1 MMTNVTRRKFL
12 GLSVAVGALVLTG
25 CGGSGD
31 DDDSSST
38 GGGSTGG
45 SGTNPTII
53 GTMPDEAEP
62 HTRTWMVFGASDQVH
77 EPANI
82 NGLRDDLARIAL
94 SIAAFEPVS
103 ILVRANEMDIARA
116 KLNHSNI
123 TLVTGTMDDFWAR
136 DTGPVFVKNAQN
148 KLTGIDFNF
157 NGWGKKQSHNNDKTV
172 AAQML
177 SNVNID
183 RVTSTLT
190 LEGGGIEVDGLGT
203 AIITESCVLNDNR
216 NPGITK
222 AACEAELKRCLGI
235 NKVIWLPG
243 IKDKDITDGHTDFYA
258 RFVSEG
264 VVVAAYDSDPAS
276 YDHAVTKRHLEI
288 LKTATDAKGKPIKVI
303 ELQAPTTLRVKNP
316 SEDFAAGYIN
326 YYVCNNAVIMPEF
339 GDAVADAEAKQ
350 KLQALFPNRSI
361 VQINIDYI
369 AAGGGGIHCTTQQQ
383 PV

>member
-1 MMTNVTRRKFL
+1 MINVSRRKFL
-12 GLSVAVGALVLTG
+12 GLSAAVGALILTG
-25 CGGSGD
+25 CGGSDGD
-31 DDDSSST
+31 DNSSSE
-38 GGGSTGG
+38 GSTGG
-45 SGTNPTII
+45 NNGTGTNTKII

-62 HTRTWMVFGASDQVH
+62 HTRTWMVFGASDQIH
-77 EPANI
+77 EPKNI
-82 NGLRDDLARIAL
+82 DGLRNDLARIAL

-103 ILVRANEMDIARA
+103 VLVRAEEMDIARA
-116 KLNHSNI
+116 KMKHSNI

-136 DTGPVFVKNAQN
+136 DTGPVFVKDAQN

-172 AAQML
+172 ATQIL
-177 SNVNID
+177 SNVNIE
-183 RVTSTLT
+183 RVTSSLT

-216 NPGITK
+216 NPGVTK

-235 NKVIWLPG
+235 SKVIWLPG

-264 VVVAAYDSDPAS
+264 VVVAAYDSDPQS
-276 YDHAVTKRHLEI
+276 YDHAVTKQHLEI
-288 LKTATDAKGKPIKVI
+288 LKTATDAKGNKLKVI
-303 ELQAPTTLRVKNP
+303 ELQAPTTLRVENP

-326 YYVCNNAVIMPEF
+326 YYVCNKAVIMPEF
-339 GDAVADAEAKQ
+339 GDSVADAEAKQ
-350 KLQALFPNRSI
+350 KLQTLFPNRSI

-383 PV
+383 PM

>member
-1 MMTNVTRRKFL
+1 MNVTRRQFL
-12 GLSVAVGALVLTG
+12 ALSAAASALVITG
-25 CGGSGD
+25 CGSSD
-31 DDDSSST
+31 NDDSPATTPPTEPST
-38 GGGSTGG
+38 K
-45 SGTNPTII
+45 NI

-62 HTRTWMVFGASDQVH
+62 HTRTWMTFGASDQIH

-103 ILVRANEMDIARA
+103 VLVRANEMDIART
-116 KLNHSNI
+116 KMHHPNI
-123 TLVTGTMDDFWAR
+123 TFVTGTMDDFWAR
-136 DTGPVFVKNAQN
+136 DTGPVFVKDAQN

-157 NGWGKKQSHNNDKTV
+157 NGWGKKQSHNSDKTV
-172 AAQML
+172 AAQIL
-177 SNVNID
+177 SHVNIA
-183 RVTSTLT
+183 RVNSSLT

-216 NPGITK
+216 NPGVTK

-235 NKVIWLPG
+235 RKVIWLPG

-264 VVVAAYDSDPAS
+264 VVVAAYDSDPES
-276 YDHAVTKRHLEI
+276 YDHAITKRHLEI
-288 LKTATDAKGKPIKVI
+288 LKTATDVKGNPIKVI
-303 ELQAPTTLRVKNP
+303 ELKAPTTLRVKNP

-350 KLQALFPNRSI
+350 KLQSLFPNRSI

>member
-1 MMTNVTRRKFL
+1 MMNVTRRQFL
-12 GLSVAVGALVLTG
+12 ALSAAASALVITG
-25 CGGSGD
+25 CGSSD
-31 DDDSSST
+31 DDDSPST
-38 GGGSTGG
+38 GGPTQEPSTK
-45 SGTNPTII
+45 NI

-62 HTRTWMVFGASDQVH
+62 HTRTWMAFGASDQIH

-103 ILVRANEMDIARA
+103 VVVRANEMDIARA
-116 KLNHSNI
+116 KMNHPNI
-123 TLVTGTMDDFWAR
+123 TFVTGTMDDFWAR
-136 DTGPVFVKNAQN
+136 DTGPVFVKDAQN

-177 SNVNID
+177 SNVNIA
-183 RVTSTLT
+183 RVNSSLT

-216 NPGITK
+216 NPGVTK

-350 KLQALFPNRSI
+350 KLQSLFPNRSI

>member
-1 MMTNVTRRKFL
+1 MINLTRRKFL

-25 CGGSGD
+25 CGGSDGD
-31 DDDSSST
+31 GNSSSD
-38 GGGSTGG
+38 GSTGG
-45 SGTNPTII
+45 NTGTDTKNI

-62 HTRTWMVFGASDQVH
+62 HTRTWMVFGASDQIH
-77 EPANI
+77 EPKNI

-103 ILVRANEMDIARA
+103 ILVRAEEMDIARA
-116 KLNHSNI
+116 KMNHSNI
-123 TLVTGTMDDFWAR
+123 TFVTGTMDDFWAR

-172 AAQML
+172 ATQIL
-177 SNVNID
+177 NNVNID
-183 RVTSTLT
+183 RVTSSLT

-216 NPGITK
+216 NPGVTK

-243 IKDKDITDGHTDFYA
+243 IKGKDITDGHTDFYA

-264 VVVAAYDSDPAS
+264 VVVAAYDSDPES
-276 YDHAVTKRHLEI
+276 YDHAVTKQHLEI
-288 LKTATDAKGKPIKVI
+288 LKTATDVKGNKLKVI
-303 ELQAPTTLRVKNP
+303 ELQAPTTLRVTNP

-339 GDAVADAEAKQ
+339 GDSVADAEAKQ
-350 KLQALFPNRSI
+350 KLQTLFPNRSI